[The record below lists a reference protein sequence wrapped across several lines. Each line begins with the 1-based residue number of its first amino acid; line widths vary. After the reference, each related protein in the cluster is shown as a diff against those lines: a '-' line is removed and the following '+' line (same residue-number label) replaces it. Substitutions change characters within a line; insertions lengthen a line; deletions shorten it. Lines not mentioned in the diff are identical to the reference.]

1 MKASDYCLVYVT
13 VGSEAQAQQIAQAL
27 LLDKLAACVNCVGPM
42 QSTYVWQGEIQAD
55 SEFLL
60 MIKTRQSLFETLS
73 QRVSELHSYEL
84 PEIIAVPL
92 SQGLPAYLQW
102 IQDSTKELE

>member
-13 VGSEAQAQQIAQAL
+13 VGSEAQAQEMAQAL
-27 LLDKLAACVNCVGPM
+27 VSEKLAACVNRIGPM
-42 QSTYVWQGEIQAD
+42 QSTYLWQGEIQAD
-55 SEFLL
+55 TEFLL
-60 MIKTRQSLFETLS
+60 MIKTRQSLFDSLS

-84 PEIIAVPL
+84 PEIIALPL
-92 SQGLPAYLQW
+92 IHGLPAYLQW